1 MAHLTTYGRAL
12 RRWATRARPRAAGA
26 VAPPGTG
33 VLPEYVAKPWLAAAK
48 IPVPRGSL
56 ARSATEAVD
65 IALSLG
71 FPVALKAQSKDLPHK
86 SDVGG
91 VILGVG
97 DADGVRRGWDDLH
110 GALAKARPGLRLD
123 GVLVEEMV
131 PGGIEMV
138 VGARN
143 DPDWGAVVM
152 VGLGGVWV
160 EALDDVRLLAPDAT
174 TEEIIGEI
182 AKLRGAKLLLQG
194 ARGAPPADLAALAD
208 IVAAVAA
215 LMRATPA
222 LEEIDLNPVVV
233 HGTGRGARALDALV
247 AIAPKG

>member
-12 RRWATRARPRAAGA
+12 RRWQTRAHPREASAL
-26 VAPPGTG
+26 APPGVG
-33 VLPEYVAKPWLAAAK
+33 VLPEYIAKPWLAAAN

-97 DADGVRRGWDDLH
+97 DPNGVRRAWDDLH
-110 GALAKARPGLRLD
+110 RALAKARPGLRLD
-123 GVLVEEMV
+123 GVLVEEMM

-152 VGLGGVWV
+152 VGLGGIWV

-174 TEEIIGEI
+174 TQEIIGEI
-182 AKLRGAKLLLQG
+182 AKLRGAKLLQG
-194 ARGAPPADLAALAD
+194 ARGAPPADVTALAD
-208 IVAAVAA
+208 IVATVAA
-215 LMRATPA
+215 LMRVTPE
-222 LEEIDLNPVVV
+222 LVEIDLNPVVV
-233 HGTGRGARALDALV
+233 HGAGQGARALDALV
-247 AIAPKG
+247 VIAS

>member
-1 MAHLTTYGRAL
+1 
-12 RRWATRARPRAAGA
+12 
-26 VAPPGTG
+26 
-33 VLPEYVAKPWLAAAK
+33 
-48 IPVPRGSL
+48 
-56 ARSATEAVD
+56 
-65 IALSLG
+65 
-71 FPVALKAQSKDLPHK
+71 
-86 SDVGG
+86 

-97 DADGVRRGWDDLH
+97 DLDGVRRGWDDLH
-110 GALAKARPGLRLD
+110 GALAKACPDMRLD

-152 VGLGGVWV
+152 VGFGGVWV